1 MHYYTVL
8 RLLLAGFLLYFAWPY
23 ISQAASMLER
33 VFWASWLSFLLLVI
47 GGNLAT
53 GLRLSRPP
61 VMEQEV
67 GERQRDQ

>member
-1 MHYYTVL
+1 MPYYTVL
-8 RLLLAGFLLYFAWPY
+8 RLLLATFLLYFAWPY
-23 ISQAASMLER
+23 IVQGGSTLEK
-33 VFWASWLSFLLLVI
+33 VFWLSWLSFLLLVI

-67 GERQRDQ
+67 QEQRRDQ